1 VRLQSHSSDDDQRR
15 YRAAEDLE
23 AMRQQDP
30 LERFRADLESSSIL
44 ADGDADQIRLECQQQ
59 IDKAQAEAE
68 QAPVPDPATALLHV
82 YGGD

>member
-23 AMRQQDP
+23 AMRRDDP

-44 ADGDADQIRLECQQQ
+44 ADGDADQIRQECQRL
-59 IDKAQAEAE
+59 IDKAQEEAE
-68 QAPVPDPATALLHV
+68 QAPVPDPASALLYV
-82 YGGD
+82 YGDD